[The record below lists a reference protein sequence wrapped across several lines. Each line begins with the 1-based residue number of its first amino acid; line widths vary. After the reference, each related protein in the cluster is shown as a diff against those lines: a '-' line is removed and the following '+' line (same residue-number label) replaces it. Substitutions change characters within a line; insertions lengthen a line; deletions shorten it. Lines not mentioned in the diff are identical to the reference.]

1 MIDKHVSSGERRSAL
16 KRYERSRRGRLP
28 TCDAPAPLV
37 ALSDAE
43 RSTAHSR
50 RVRESTAA
58 PTRQRDETK
67 HPPAVAAAR
76 RRSAHSRNASR
87 RKRLRAVEDAKFRA
101 RQAQGKLRRFV
112 NINFRKEEVIEA
124 LALRRGECNRCGACC
139 EILFKCPFLKKHDDG
154 TTTCGIY
161 EDRPNQCRLFPI
173 DRRDLE
179 EVRGTCS
186 FYFIEKPIKL
196 ERAS

>member
-1 MIDKHVSSGERRSAL
+1 MKQTTNSRTTPA
-16 KRYERSRRGRLP
+16 RRGGSKRRKLEERL
-28 TCDAPAPLV
+28 
-37 ALSDAE
+37 
-43 RSTAHSR
+43 
-50 RVRESTAA
+50 TAA
-58 PTRQRDETK
+58 
-67 HPPAVAAAR
+67 
-76 RRSAHSRNASR
+76 
-87 RKRLRAVEDAKFRA
+87 KRLRAVEDAKFRA

-112 NINFRKEEVIEA
+112 SANFRKHEVIDA

-139 EILFKCPFLKKHDDG
+139 EILFKCPFLKKHGDG

-161 EDRPNQCRLFPI
+161 EDRPNQCRLYPI
-173 DRRDLE
+173 ERRDLD